1 MQNLGAARLQGAPD
15 RLVGARPRRQRGAPK
30 VRLPLPVDVGEALA
44 AYLEHGRPPA
54 AERALFVAAHRPWR
68 GLSYSTIWLAVN
80 QAGIAPVGA
89 HRLRHSAATAM
100 LRAGASLEEVAR
112 VLRPRSTQVTA
123 LYAKV
128 DFVAL
133 SAVRRSGRRI
143 CAATVS

>member
-1 MQNLGAARLQGAPD
+1 MRPIDWSALVLDGSGEHRRYACRFLSTWARRWPPTGAWAAARSGASAVRGGAPAVEGVVVFHYLAGREPGGD
-15 RLVGARPRRQRGAPK
+15 RTGGP
-30 VRLPLPVDVGEALA
+30 
-44 AYLEHGRPPA
+44 
-54 AERALFVAAHRPWR
+54 
-68 GLSYSTIWLAVN
+68 
-80 QAGIAPVGA
+80 